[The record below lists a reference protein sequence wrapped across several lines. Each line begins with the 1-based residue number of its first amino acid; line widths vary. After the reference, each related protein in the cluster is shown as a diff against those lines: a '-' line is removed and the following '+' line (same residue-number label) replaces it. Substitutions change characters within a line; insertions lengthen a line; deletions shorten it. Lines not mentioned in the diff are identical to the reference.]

1 MIFKADKFRE
11 IEKILH
17 NIEKMILDC
26 EEKLTFTKC
35 IIGISAINDSGI
47 RTQGRGDKVANQAVA
62 IVEAETQLKHLLAMR
77 AAIAYVKKLFEDDEA
92 RVLFE
97 LYYGQNKTI
106 QDVAD
111 KLHCHKKKI
120 FEMRNKIVA
129 VTGIVLVE
137 KGLYKY
143 LE

>member
-35 IIGISAINDSGI
+35 IIGISAVNDSGI

-62 IVEAETQLKHLLAMR
+62 IVEAETQLKHLLAMH
-77 AAIAYVKKLFEDDEA
+77 AAIAYVKKLFKDDEA
-92 RVLFE
+92 GALFE
-97 LYYGQNKTI
+97 LYYGKNKTI
-106 QDVAD
+106 QAVAN

-120 FEMRNKIVA
+120 IEMRNKIVA